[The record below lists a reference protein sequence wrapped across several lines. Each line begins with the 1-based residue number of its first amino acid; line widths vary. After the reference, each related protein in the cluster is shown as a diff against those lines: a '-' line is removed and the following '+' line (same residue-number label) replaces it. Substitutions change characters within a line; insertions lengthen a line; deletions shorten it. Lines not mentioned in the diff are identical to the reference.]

1 MYYCQSHFSS
11 TSIVFLINLN
21 QSSLILTYSTLLDF
35 FQNKNLKFLSSI
47 SHPQVCLVI
56 SVHPSYVYP
65 ITGILVHLSLIFQNF
80 IYHSHINFQLFQLK
94 SLQLAENLQFS
105 TNDIS
110 VNTYFYLYSNKS
122 IRPCMHLS
130 VTITSGSSPI
140 VTNCTKRNQSQSIMT
155 NFNQS

>member
-56 SVHPSYVYP
+56 SVHPSYLYP

-105 TNDIS
+105 TNDYG

-122 IRPCMHLS
+122 SHFISVILSSTIHYQQTIIVNCCGFFVHLY
-130 VTITSGSSPI
+130 VHACI
-140 VTNCTKRNQSQSIMT
+140 
-155 NFNQS
+155 